1 MKLDDIH
8 YTFNKIDGCQKDIN
22 LIVSARE
29 AGKST
34 AAAAKA
40 ARAFND
46 RKAPSIM
53 LLRQV
58 ADVTDAYI
66 DTQAKILRKFEL
78 GRGITYKRSSLA
90 EGVVYGNDLDTGT
103 PRLVFVGMSAPLH
116 RLKSLMIEAP
126 AYIFNDEFMVNT
138 RAGEKYLKGEVFRF
152 KEIYST
158 FYRESVGKGPKCYFM
173 GNPYSFYN
181 PYFSEYGIDPR
192 KGKFQTGDKWA
203 FEYYPL
209 DPRLIAK
216 IREKNP
222 FFEEDNDYARYAFG
236 GEPINDSNIMIVDKC
251 PPGFTLWSVVTI
263 ESKRLGIFVNNLPWG
278 DNDIDFWIGYLPVL
292 GSRRM
297 VTVFDFKDLAM
308 NSALFT
314 QSDRLRFA
322 RLKYAIQRRAVGYQT
337 VECDYLIEEVY
348 NQL

>member
-1 MKLDDIH
+1 MKLDDLH
-8 YTFNKIDGCQKDIN
+8 YSFNKIDGCQKPLN
-22 LIVSARE
+22 FVVSARE

-34 AAAAKA
+34 AIAAKA
-40 ARAFND
+40 AKAYNERE
-46 RKAPSIM
+46 APSIF
-53 LLRQV
+53 LVRQV

-66 DTQAKILRKFEL
+66 DSQAKILRKFDL
-78 GRGITYKRSSLA
+78 GKGLTYKRSSLNS
-90 EGVVYGNDLDTGT
+90 GIVYANDLERCT
-103 PRLVFVGMSAPLH
+103 PRMVFVGMSAPLH

-138 RAGEKYLKGEVFRF
+138 RNGEKYLKGEVFRF

-158 FYRESVGKGPKCYFM
+158 FYRETSGEGPKCYFC

-181 PYFSEYGIDPR
+181 PYFAEYGIDPR
-192 KGKFQTGDKWA
+192 KGRFQSGGNWA

-236 GEPINDSNIMIVDKC
+236 GDPINDGNIRVLDKC
-251 PPGFTLWSVVTI
+251 PPNFSLWSVCTI
-263 ESKRLGIFVNNLPWG
+263 NSKKLGIFVNNAPWG
-278 DNDIDFWIGYLPVL
+278 DNDIDFWIGHLSEV

-297 VTVFDFKDLAM
+297 ATVFDFKDLAY
-308 NSALFT
+308 NSVLFSA
-314 QSDRLRFA
+314 SDRLRFA
-322 RLKYAIQRRAVGYQT
+322 RLKNAIQRRAVAYQT
-337 VECDYLIEEVY
+337 VEADYLIEEVY
-348 NQL
+348 SQL